1 MRTAHLLQLIS
12 SLAGEG
18 EHAPRVLTAPS
29 LNSLLRSILGSTSP
43 ETLND
48 ARKTLALQH
57 VLTPVTRGLYLNNQ
71 CKPRVVPAEAA
82 PYLRAGAVVSL
93 QYVLGEIGVLNNPT
107 AVVTAVVP
115 LPKGGKAVPRT
126 GAVAT
131 RAARFRFHGMPERF
145 FNILPAEL
153 NDHRQLRPYPCAT
166 PERALID
173 WIYLGLSPRAA
184 LTPPPLELDLDDLDL
199 RRLRRIARFFSMEEE
214 LQGLLARIAEHSES
228 PNVKQQANTSL
239 GM

>member
-93 QYVLGEIGVLNNPT
+93 QYVLAEIGVLNNPT

-115 LPKGGKAVPRT
+115 LPKSCNAVPRT
-126 GAVAT
+126 CPVAT
-131 RAARFRFHGMPERF
+131 HTGR
-145 FNILPAEL
+145 
-153 NDHRQLRPYPCAT
+153 
-166 PERALID
+166 
-173 WIYLGLSPRAA
+173 
-184 LTPPPLELDLDDLDL
+184 
-199 RRLRRIARFFSMEEE
+199 
-214 LQGLLARIAEHSES
+214 
-228 PNVKQQANTSL
+228 
-239 GM
+239 